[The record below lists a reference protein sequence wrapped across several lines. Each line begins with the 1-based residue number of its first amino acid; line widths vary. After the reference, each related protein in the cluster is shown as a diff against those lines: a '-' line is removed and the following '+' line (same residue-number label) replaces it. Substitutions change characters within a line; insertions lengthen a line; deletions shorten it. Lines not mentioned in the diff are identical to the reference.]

1 MLIDI
6 EKYPQKLLA
15 DVSHIYTSAGFLRI
29 QYQEGTP
36 DKMRT
41 FLLCPDTYHPEKMA
55 VEAVEANGFSRGFA
69 VMPIAGAGV
78 NIIYL
83 ASILNTAVSWAVMTG
98 GKLNKRASI
107 TAKRLATVLIR
118 VLPSN
123 EQKAVAYLQYLQMNI
138 RKQKREGSIKPYLN
152 YWESVYSELQNA
164 VALEMALPKV
174 FKEYEIEVL
183 ASWCALIGK
192 CSAEHHDM
200 DLIALQEVLGKELLA
215 PQNNVT
221 GNLNK
226 LRVVMRE
233 VTQQVEETV

>member
-1 MLIDI
+1 MQIDI
-6 EKYPQKLLA
+6 EKYPQKLLV
-15 DVSHIYTSAGFLRI
+15 DVSHIYTSAGFLRV

-41 FLLCPDTYHPEKMA
+41 FLLCPDTYHPETMA
-55 VEAVEANGFSRGFA
+55 VEAVEANGFPRGFA
-69 VMPIAGAGV
+69 VMPTAEI

-83 ASILNTAVSWAVMTG
+83 ASILNTAVSWIVMTG

-107 TAKRLATVLIR
+107 TAKRLAKVLIR

-123 EQKAVAYLQYLQMNI
+123 EQKAVAYLHYLQMNI
-138 RKQKREGSIKPYLN
+138 RKQKRESSFNPYLN

-164 VALEMALPKV
+164 VALELALPKV

-192 CSAEHHDM
+192 CSAEHPDM

-233 VTQQVEETV
+233 VNQQVEETV